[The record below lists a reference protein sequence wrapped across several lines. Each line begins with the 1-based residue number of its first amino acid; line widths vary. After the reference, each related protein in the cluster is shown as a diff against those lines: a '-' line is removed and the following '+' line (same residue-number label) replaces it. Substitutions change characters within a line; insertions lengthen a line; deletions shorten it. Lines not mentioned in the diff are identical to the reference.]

1 MEMTEIQEK
10 IKELMAEPER
20 TIVFWYDDDGAY
32 KEEVENG
39 FALKEGAKLW
49 ILEENNWF
57 RTKLLLELED
67 PDTDY
72 LVYAPFPR
80 PEDRENMLADIFYYS
95 RHFYSDK
102 LVLIMGDLGMPAECQ
117 DEVKRFRKF
126 WTSGNVAKF
135 QRLQIMEFTTENI
148 DLGIL
153 CVLGSVKTLNFEEL
167 LKKVLLGGLDENAV
181 LKKMTSYKI
190 DDIFWRLCE
199 KSYGYVDPTPS
210 LMRFMTTMVVTY
222 TDTMTGGHA
231 PAIWKSF
238 LSARKNDVVIFMKN
252 FMNNDESKS
261 FYDDFAKHFSAEKNA
276 LSALRS
282 VPLDQLIECDALS
295 EIDVDLI
302 RWMISK
308 IEDGMLDE
316 KIAALS
322 IPQICEERRKPC
334 CHYAPAFEQQYRM
347 VEHAYH
353 VIKGVS
359 MHEYKPHIDDV
370 VKDYTENTYRIDRD
384 YRKFYFYM
392 DAVGMNEETE
402 KLRDLVENVYTN
414 KYLTDYS
421 YKWNQS
427 LSDEAYASYTGKRE
441 QDFFEDFVRPFMR
454 EDGREGRVFVIIS
467 DGMRYE
473 CGRELYEQ
481 LELDEKCSVSMD
493 HMLSVLPSETTLGMA
508 SLLPNQEITVDT
520 ELNIT
525 VDGMKC
531 GNSTADRQ
539 RILQS
544 AVPKSICCD
553 FDFLLNGK
561 KEDIRELLQ
570 DKNLVYVYQNQ
581 IDQRGEGMRSENE
594 VFNACEEA
602 VGEIQRLIHRLTGYV
617 SATRFLITADHGF
630 IYKRDKLTESDKISL
645 DKSGIDTTNYRYML
659 AKHRI
664 ANDAVTNRCLAYLCA
679 LNRDFVI
686 TPKGTD
692 IIKKTAGGMNYVHG
706 GSSLQEMI
714 VPVIKVVTAK
724 GKQDVGFVNV
734 EISSFISRITSS
746 VFKIDFMQMEP
757 VTDKVK
763 PRRLLAF
770 FVDGSGQKISFD
782 VPIIAD
788 IRDKDASARLITE
801 RFTLKSGRYNSGQ
814 EYYLVLTDMQDESQI
829 IQKYKFTIDIAE
841 M

>member
-1 MEMTEIQEK
+1 
-10 IKELMAEPER
+10 
-20 TIVFWYDDDGAY
+20 
-32 KEEVENG
+32 
-39 FALKEGAKLW
+39 
-49 ILEENNWF
+49 
-57 RTKLLLELED
+57 
-67 PDTDY
+67 
-72 LVYAPFPR
+72 
-80 PEDRENMLADIFYYS
+80 
-95 RHFYSDK
+95 
-102 LVLIMGDLGMPAECQ
+102 
-117 DEVKRFRKF
+117 
-126 WTSGNVAKF
+126 
-135 QRLQIMEFTTENI
+135 
-148 DLGIL
+148 
-153 CVLGSVKTLNFEEL
+153 
-167 LKKVLLGGLDENAV
+167 
-181 LKKMTSYKI
+181 
-190 DDIFWRLCE
+190 
-199 KSYGYVDPTPS
+199 
-210 LMRFMTTMVVTY
+210 
-222 TDTMTGGHA
+222 
-231 PAIWKSF
+231 
-238 LSARKNDVVIFMKN
+238 
-252 FMNNDESKS
+252 MN
-261 FYDDFAKHFSAEKNA
+261 
-276 LSALRS
+276 
-282 VPLDQLIECDALS
+282 
-295 EIDVDLI
+295 
-302 RWMISK
+302 
-308 IEDGMLDE
+308 
-316 KIAALS
+316 
-322 IPQICEERRKPC
+322 
-334 CHYAPAFEQQYRM
+334 
-347 VEHAYH
+347 
-353 VIKGVS
+353 
-359 MHEYKPHIDDV
+359 
-370 VKDYTENTYRIDRD
+370 
-384 YRKFYFYM
+384 
-392 DAVGMNEETE
+392 
-402 KLRDLVENVYTN
+402 
-414 KYLTDYS
+414 
-421 YKWNQS
+421 KWNQS

>member
-32 KEEVENG
+32 KEEVEHG

-57 RTKLLLELED
+57 QTKLLLEQED
-67 PDTDY
+67 PETDY

-102 LVLIMGDLGMPAECQ
+102 LVQIMGDLGMPAECQ

-135 QRLQIMEFTTENI
+135 ERLQITDFTTENI

-153 CVLGSVKTLNFEEL
+153 CVLGGVKTLNFEEL
-167 LKKVLLGGLDENAV
+167 LKKVLLGGLDENAI
-181 LKKMTSYKI
+181 LKKMTTYKI
-190 DDIFWRLCE
+190 DNVFWKLCE
-199 KSYGYVDPTPS
+199 KSYGYVDSTPS
-210 LMRFMTTMVVTY
+210 LIRFMTTMVVTY

-231 PAIWKSF
+231 PSIWKFF

-252 FMNNDESKS
+252 FMNNDESKG
-261 FYDDFAKHFSAEKNA
+261 FYDDFVKRFSAEKNV

-316 KIAALS
+316 KVASLS
-322 IPQICEERRKPC
+322 IPQICEERRKLC
-334 CHYAPAFEQQYRM
+334 YHFAPTFDQQYRM
-347 VEHAYH
+347 VEHAYQ
-353 VIKGVS
+353 VIRGVS
-359 MHEYKPHIDDV
+359 LHEYKPHIDDV
-370 VKDYTENTYRIDRD
+370 IKDYTENTYRIDRD

-392 DAVGMNEETE
+392 DAVGMSEETE

-421 YKWNQS
+421 YKWNQT
-427 LSDEAYASYTGKRE
+427 LSDEVYASYTGKRE

-508 SLLPNQEITVDT
+508 SLLPNREITVDT
-520 ELNIT
+520 ELNIN

-539 RILQS
+539 KILQS
-544 AVPKSICCD
+544 VVPKSICCD

-659 AKHRI
+659 AKYQI
-664 ANDAVTNRCLAYLCA
+664 KNDAVTNRCLAYLCA

-788 IRDKDASARLITE
+788 IREKDASARLITE
-801 RFTLKSGRYNSGQ
+801 RFTLKSGKYNSGQ